1 MPSIGRQIFLRL
13 ALTTI
18 VTSLCAYGWIY
29 WQALSTEGALRE
41 LALKD
46 RAVAISDF
54 LAIDADGKPA
64 FNLPKRIADAYSQS
78 ADADRYAIRD
88 GSGTILFSSGS
99 SVAPLNRMGDQIY
112 DYDPDGPG
120 PIHMFGAAV
129 RTKLGGQSFVTQVEH
144 AGLDSEYHSAAVNQ
158 EFLIDGGLLQLPFLL
173 TWLAVSVFAVRRALA
188 PLKQISHAAE
198 CIDPAKADVRLPT
211 EHAPAEIVPLV
222 NAMNLALDRLEIG
235 LRQQREFNA
244 DASHQLRTPLA
255 ILSANIESMQD
266 RAAAAKLG
274 YDVELMS
281 RIVNQLL
288 IVARLEALSK
298 LHDEAVDLH
307 AVATDVATNL
317 APIAVASGKHLEVV
331 SEEQSILVRGNAEAL
346 RAVLTNLVE
355 NAVSHT
361 LPGTTVSIYVTDG
374 PAVEVIDS
382 GPGVPGDQIDR
393 IFDRFWKGDRNGKG
407 AGLGLA
413 IVKQIMGALQGTVSV
428 TNIPDRGASFK
439 LTFSRA

>member
-1 MPSIGRQIFLRL
+1 
-13 ALTTI
+13 
-18 VTSLCAYGWIY
+18 
-29 WQALSTEGALRE
+29 
-41 LALKD
+41 
-46 RAVAISDF
+46 
-54 LAIDADGKPA
+54 
-64 FNLPKRIADAYSQS
+64 
-78 ADADRYAIRD
+78 
-88 GSGTILFSSGS
+88 
-99 SVAPLNRMGDQIY
+99 
-112 DYDPDGPG
+112 
-120 PIHMFGAAV
+120 
-129 RTKLGGQSFVTQVEH
+129 
-144 AGLDSEYHSAAVNQ
+144 
-158 EFLIDGGLLQLPFLL
+158 
-173 TWLAVSVFAVRRALA
+173 
-188 PLKQISHAAE
+188 
-198 CIDPAKADVRLPT
+198 
-211 EHAPAEIVPLV
+211 
-222 NAMNLALDRLEIG
+222 
-235 LRQQREFNA
+235 
-244 DASHQLRTPLA
+244 
-255 ILSANIESMQD
+255 
-266 RAAAAKLG
+266 
-274 YDVELMS
+274 MS